1 MDARLRRDVAWNLV
15 PVALLGVVGLGM
27 NFAIATW
34 WGAAALAIFN
44 LVTITYFVL
53 AVVGACGLQYAV
65 LRAVA
70 ERPEDRDHVAAA
82 VVGALVPSFGL
93 AAAAT
98 ALFLVLRG
106 PLAHLHG
113 SPEVARGIAWAAPG
127 LFAFSI
133 NKVLFCVVN
142 GLRRM
147 RAFAIYTSLRYLA
160 IAAGLVLARELGWP
174 PAVVWSVTELAM
186 LVVLGIELACT
197 VSLGRARDWRPWV
210 RRHLSYGSR
219 GVVATLG
226 YELHTKLDVWML
238 GAAGIAKAT
247 VGVYALGAALAEGA
261 TQLSVAVANNLNP
274 IIAGELAAGRPRE
287 VEALAKRTRKWFV
300 PAFAG
305 ACALGAAIYPLAIP
319 RLVGAEFAAGTV
331 AFAILMLGLA
341 LASPYL
347 PFSQVLLM
355 ADRPGWHTVLIVTV
369 VALNLAAQLLL
380 IPLWGIRGAASAM
393 AFAQVSSAL
402 LVRWLAK
409 VRVGVQL

>member
-1 MDARLRRDVAWNLV
+1 MDTRLRRDVAWNLV

-27 NFAIATW
+27 NFAIARW

-70 ERPEDRDHVAAA
+70 ERPDDRDHVASA
-82 VVGALVPSFGL
+82 VVGALVPNLGL

-98 ALFLVLRG
+98 AIFLALRG

-113 SPEVARGIAWAAPG
+113 SAEVAEGIAWAAPG

-133 NKVLFCVVN
+133 TKVLFCVVN

-160 IAAGLVLARELGWP
+160 IAAGLVVAHAMAWP
-174 PAVVWSVTELAM
+174 PAVVWSVTELTM
-186 LVVLGIELACT
+186 LVILAVELVCT
-197 VSLGRARDWRPWV
+197 VSLARAAGWRPWV
-210 RRHLSYGSR
+210 RRHLSYGGR
-219 GVVATLG
+219 GVVSTLG

-274 IIAGELAAGRPRE
+274 IVAGELAAGKPRE
-287 VEALAKRTRKWFV
+287 VDALARRTRRWFV

-305 ACALGAAIYPLAIP
+305 ACVLGAAIYPLAIP

-341 LASPYL
+341 LASPWM

-355 ADRPGWHTVLIVTV
+355 ANRPGWHTVLIVTV
-369 VALNLAAQLLL
+369 VTLNLAAQLVL
-380 IPLWGIRGAASAM
+380 IPLFGIRGAASAM

>member
-15 PVALLGVVGLGM
+15 PIALLGAVGLGM
-27 NFAIATW
+27 NFAIARW
-34 WGAAALAIFN
+34 WGAEALAIFN

-70 ERPEDRDHVAAA
+70 ERPDDRDHVAGA
-82 VVGALVPSFGL
+82 VVGALVPNLGL

-98 ALFLVLRG
+98 AIFLALRG

-113 SPEVARGIAWAAPG
+113 SAEVARGIGWAAPG

-133 NKVLFCVVN
+133 NKVLFGLVN

-160 IAAGLVLARELGWP
+160 IAAGLVAAHAFAWP
-174 PAVVWSVTELAM
+174 PAVVWSIAEGAM
-186 LVVLGIELACT
+186 LAVLAVELACT
-197 VSLGRARDWRPWV
+197 VSLAHGAGWRGWT
-210 RRHLSYGSR
+210 RRHLAYGTR

-238 GAAGIAKAT
+238 GASGIAKST
-247 VGVYALGAALAEGA
+247 VGVYSLGAALAEGA
-261 TQLSVAVANNLNP
+261 TQLAVAVANNLNP
-274 IIAGELAAGRPRE
+274 IVARELAAGRPAE
-287 VEALAKRTRKWFV
+287 VEALAKRTRRWFV

-305 ACALGAAIYPLAIP
+305 ACALGAAAYPLVIP
-319 RLVGAEFAAGTV
+319 RLVGAQFAAGAV
-331 AFAILMLGLA
+331 PFAILMVGLA

-355 ADRPGWHTVLIVTV
+355 GDRPGWHTVLIVVV
-369 VALNLAAQLLL
+369 VAINAGAQLVL
-380 IPLWGIRGAASAM
+380 IPLLGAPGAACAM
-393 AFAQVSSAL
+393 ACAVVSSAL
-402 LVRWLAK
+402 LVRSLAK
-409 VRVGVQL
+409 VRVGVHL

>member
-1 MDARLRRDVAWNLV
+1 MDARLRRDVVWNLL
-15 PVALLGVVGLGM
+15 PVALLGVVGLGLS
-27 NFAIATW
+27 FAIAKW

-44 LVTITYFVL
+44 LVTITYFLL

-70 ERPEDRDHVAAA
+70 EKPEDRDHVAAA
-82 VVGALVPSFGL
+82 VVGALVPNLGL
-93 AAAAT
+93 TAAAT
-98 ALFLVLRG
+98 ALFLALRG

-113 SPEVARGIAWAAPG
+113 SSEVADGITWAAPG
-127 LFAFSI
+127 LAAFSI

-160 IAAGLVLARELGWP
+160 IAAGLVVAHSAGWP
-174 PAVVWSVTELAM
+174 PAVVWSVAEGTM
-186 LVVLGIELACT
+186 LVILAIELACT
-197 VSLGRARDWRPWV
+197 VSLSRAAGWRPWV
-210 RRHLSYGSR
+210 RRHLSYGTR

-238 GAAGIAKAT
+238 GASGIAKAT
-247 VGVYALGAALAEGA
+247 VGVYSLGAALAEGA

-274 IIAGELAAGRPRE
+274 IVAGELAAGRPRE
-287 VEALAKRTRKWFV
+287 VDALARRTRRWFV

-319 RLVGAEFAAGTV
+319 RLVGAEFATGTG
-331 AFAILMLGLA
+331 AFAILMVGLA

-355 ADRPGWHTVLIVTV
+355 ANRPGWHTVLIVTV
-369 VALNLAAQLLL
+369 VAINLAAQLVL

-402 LVRWLAK
+402 LVRWLAN
-409 VRVGVQL
+409 VRAGVQL